1 RVPARPAPQ
10 PIAPAASCPSSA
22 TGRTLATEAKAK
34 IRMLKPRER
43 DKLINAIVFFAGNT
57 EGCGKIK
64 LIKLLYLLDF
74 EHFRQ
79 TGRSVTGLDYS
90 AWKFGP
96 VPTAFFAE
104 WEQPQSDFSDAV
116 EIRSE
121 KVIDFE
127 RLKVVPKVEFDKS
140 HFSPRE
146 LRLMQGLVERFRKDL
161 SMPMVN
167 VTHHER
173 GPWAKI
179 WDSGRGVNQ
188 HIPYALAIA
197 DDDEHADAVREYAD
211 QQASSRTLLGAMN
224 G

>member
-1 RVPARPAPQ
+1 MSPRRVPARPAPQ

-43 DKLINAIVFFAGNT
+43 D
-57 EGCGKIK
+57 K